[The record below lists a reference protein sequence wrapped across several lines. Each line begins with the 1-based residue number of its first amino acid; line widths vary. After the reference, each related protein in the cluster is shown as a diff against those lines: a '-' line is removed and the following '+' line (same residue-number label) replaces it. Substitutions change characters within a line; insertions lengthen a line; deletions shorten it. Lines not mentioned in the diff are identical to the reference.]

1 MFMIR
6 YIKADPNTYLMQFKG
21 GRLKREGRG
30 QSFFYFSPTTSLVAV
45 PVGSFE
51 VPFMFQEVTR
61 DYQDITIQG
70 QFVYRIENARR
81 LAELMNFTLQAD
93 GKTYRSDDPG
103 KLPNRL
109 VNLVQVNLR
118 TLIQEMDL
126 RSALGATDAIVR
138 QMKEDLAASEVL
150 AALGVAIMD
159 LTIQAIKPTPETA
172 RALEAAVREKL
183 LQEADEAIYV
193 RRNAAVEQERAI
205 KENELRTDIAVEQKK
220 REIEETR
227 LEASRALQEK
237 DRVIQQERLAGEIEL
252 EEKRQTLVDLA
263 ANNARKE
270 ADARAYGISA
280 TMDALSRVD
289 SRILEAITS
298 SGMEPEQMI
307 AQAFRGLA
315 QGAEKLGELNISP
328 DLLRSL
334 IGETRRD

>member
-1 MFMIR
+1 MFTIR

-21 GRLKREGRG
+21 GKLKREGRG
-30 QSFFYFSPTTSLVAV
+30 LSFFYFAPTTSLVAV
-45 PVGSFE
+45 PLGSFE

-126 RSALGATDAIVR
+126 RNALGATDAIVR

-172 RALEAAVREKL
+172 RALEASVREKL

-205 KENELRTDIAVEQKK
+205 KENELRTDIAVERKK

-227 LEASRALQEK
+227 MEASRALQEK

-252 EEKRQTLVDLA
+252 EEKRQALVDLA

-270 ADARAYGISA
+270 ADARAYGIST
-280 TMDALSRVD
+280 TMDALSGVD
-289 SRILEAITS
+289 SRLLEAITS
-298 SGMEPEQMI
+298 SGMKPEQMI

-315 QGAEKLGELNISP
+315 QGAEKIGELNISP

-334 IGETRRD
+334 LGEARRD